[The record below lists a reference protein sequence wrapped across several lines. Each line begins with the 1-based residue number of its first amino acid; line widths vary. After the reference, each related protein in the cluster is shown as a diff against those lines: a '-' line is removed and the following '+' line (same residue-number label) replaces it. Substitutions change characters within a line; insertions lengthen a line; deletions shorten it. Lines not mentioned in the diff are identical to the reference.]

1 VSADLGKPADKAAE
15 APAAT
20 PAATPSQTWND
31 GPAPAHPGL
40 DPRLLFWVPA
50 ILRLGLVVGAAAI
63 FWWLFGVEAALG
75 LALAITVI
83 LLFVQLSYLHQ
94 LGEWLNHPHSSRLP
108 DGWGA
113 WTDVFARLYRLR
125 RDDERH
131 QDELAEWLARFRQ
144 AMHLLPEGVAIMDDV
159 LFLEW
164 CNPAAERHLGLTLE
178 RDKGR
183 RVTNLIRHP
192 EFIDYIILGRYEQP
206 LTLSIRNRK
215 LVVQIIPFE
224 NRRQILVTH
233 DATETDRIEAM
244 RRDFIANASHELRTP
259 LTVIVGFLEIAMAD
273 PGLDEKT
280 RTAHLALMTE
290 QAQRMQVLIGDMLT
304 LSRLESSDY
313 ALKRERVDVRALV
326 EQVALDARAL
336 SNGRHQIECSVDGP
350 DVMGSLDELRSA
362 FGNLAT
368 NAVRYTPEG
377 GRILLSWTRGEND
390 LRFAVADTGIG
401 IDEQHISRLTERF
414 YRVDK
419 SRSRETQGTGLGL
432 AIVKHVLL
440 RHGGRLAITSTPG
453 QGSVFTAVL
462 PNTSLPG

>member
-1 VSADLGKPADKAAE
+1 VEEQSSAL
-15 APAAT
+15 
-20 PAATPSQTWND
+20 N
-31 GPAPAHPGL
+31 
-40 DPRLLFWVPA
+40 PRLLFWVPA
-50 ILRLGLVVGAAAI
+50 ALRLGLVLGAAGI
-63 FWWLFGVEAALG
+63 VWWISGPVTALAF
-75 LALAITVI
+75 ALAITVA
-83 LLFVQLSYLHQ
+83 LLFAQLNYLHK
-94 LGEWLNHPHSSRLP
+94 LGEWLDDPKSSKLP

-125 RDDERH
+125 RDDERNK
-131 QDELAEWLARFRQ
+131 DELTEWLARFRQ
-144 AMHLLPEGVAIMDDV
+144 AMQLLPEGVAIMDDV

-206 LTLSIRNRK
+206 LTLSTRGRK

-233 DATETDRIEAM
+233 DATETERIEAM

-259 LTVIVGFLEIAMAD
+259 LTVIVGFLEIALAD
-273 PGLDEKT
+273 PGLDAGT
-280 RTAHLALMTE
+280 RTAHLKLMTE
-290 QAQRMQVLIGDMLT
+290 QAQRMQRLIEDMLT
-304 LSRLESSDY
+304 LSRLESDEY
-313 ALKRERVDVRALV
+313 PLKRERVDMHALV
-326 EQVALDARAL
+326 EQVTRDARAL
-336 SNGRHQIECSVDGP
+336 SNGRHAIEFSVDAP

-377 GRILLSWTRGEND
+377 GRILLSWTRTDKD

-440 RHGGRLAITSTPG
+440 RHGGKLTITSEAG
-453 QGSVFTAVL
+453 KGSVFTASL

>member
-1 VSADLGKPADKAAE
+1 LNPKLV
-15 APAAT
+15 
-20 PAATPSQTWND
+20 
-31 GPAPAHPGL
+31 
-40 DPRLLFWVPA
+40 FWVPA
-50 ILRLGLVVGAAAI
+50 LLR
-63 FWWLFGVEAALG
+63 
-75 LALAITVI
+75 LALALAGAGGVWWMSGPVSGLAFALLLTLIA
-83 LLFVQLSYLHQ
+83 LFVQLRYLFR
-94 LGEWLNHPHSSRLP
+94 LGEWLNDPKSGKLP

-125 RDDERH
+125 RDDERN

-144 AMHLLPEGVAIMDDV
+144 AMQLLPEGVAIMDDV

-178 RDKGR
+178 KDKGR

-206 LTLSIRNRK
+206 LTLAIRGRK
-215 LVVQIIPFE
+215 LIVQIIPFE

-233 DATETDRIEAM
+233 DATETERIEAM

-259 LTVIVGFLEIAMAD
+259 LTVIVGFLEIALAD
-273 PGLDEKT
+273 PGMDSRT
-280 RTAHLALMTE
+280 RTAHLNLMTE
-290 QAQRMQVLIGDMLT
+290 QAERMQRLIGDMLT
-304 LSRLESSDY
+304 LSRLESSEY
-313 ALKRERVDVRALV
+313 PLKRERVDVHALV
-326 EQVALDARAL
+326 EQVANDARAL
-336 SNGRHQIECSVDGP
+336 SGGRHEIEVSVDGP

-362 FGNLAT
+362 FGNLAS
-368 NAVRYTPEG
+368 NAVRYTPAG
-377 GRILLSWTRGEND
+377 GTVRLAWTRGPND
-390 LRFAVADTGIG
+390 LRFEVTDNGIG
-401 IDEQHISRLTERF
+401 IDEQHIARLTERF

-440 RHGGRLAITSTPG
+440 RHGGKLSIRSVPG
-453 QGSVFTAVL
+453 KGSVFTASL